1 MLAVYLYAGRSPH
14 ILCLPHE
21 LGSIPPV
28 NLISNMRTFHGLG
41 TAQKLFFCLFTCYIP
56 TISTM
61 FIEKF
66 PLLHYKHK
74 HKQWW
79 WLETQLVR
87 IVSCLINNNN
97 DPHFSNSRTVSLYD
111 DMNLVLVSENL
122 KNTNMLQRKGL
133 VITRYPGLEVCP
145 RLAPPPP
152 PPPRLPLC

>member
-1 MLAVYLYAGRSPH
+1 MISMSKLENTSLDTTPCHSVLGDKVCWLCICMQAGSPH

-87 IVSCLINNNN
+87 IVSCWINNNN
-97 DPHFSNSRTVSLYD
+97 DPHFSNSRTVSQ
-111 DMNLVLVSENL
+111 MIWTWCSSQKIWRIQTCCSGKV
-122 KNTNMLQRKGL
+122 
-133 VITRYPGLEVCP
+133 
-145 RLAPPPP
+145 
-152 PPPRLPLC
+152 